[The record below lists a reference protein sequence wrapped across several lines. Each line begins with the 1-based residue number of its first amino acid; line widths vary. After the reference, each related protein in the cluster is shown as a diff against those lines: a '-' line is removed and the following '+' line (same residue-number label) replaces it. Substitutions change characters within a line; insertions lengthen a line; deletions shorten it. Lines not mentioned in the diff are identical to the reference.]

1 MDIAEVRRM
10 LSVTF
15 PWPRKSADSDEP
27 IRAELFSADRLEQ
40 YAESLIASLPV
51 TDEPGPSYDL
61 AARSARNG
69 RELLDCYGAIA
80 QAARERR
87 AITPAAEWVLDNF
100 HVIDEQLKTI
110 RRDYT
115 SRFSSVLPALADGP
129 LRGYPRVYAL
139 MWAFVAHTDSRLDVS
154 VLRRFVQ
161 AAQRSR
167 VLTIRE
173 LWVLPL
179 ALRCV
184 LVENLTRLA
193 QRIVESQLGRRQADE
208 LADELQSNP
217 APDLELETALRQ
229 ATERPRARAFAVQL
243 VQRLRY
249 RDPNLPPALEG
260 LAERLATQGLT
271 WDRLIQ
277 IEHASQ
283 AAANV
288 TVRNIVTSMR
298 AISASDWQAFFEE
311 VSLVDACLRESPA
324 FSEMDYLT
332 RDRYRHAIEDLA
344 AGSEHTELEI
354 AGLMLDKSLNPTV
367 AQSGGDGAERLRDPG
382 YYLISSGRT
391 RFEEEIGYRP
401 SARNVLLRW
410 YVAHAS
416 VAYLGSVAALTALLL
431 GVLLWASAAA
441 GVSALGVLVLGLTAL
456 IPASEVALTL
466 VNRWVTGMLGP
477 RHLPRLDLAS
487 GVPSTLRTFVAVP
500 TLLVSEP
507 GVRQIVQQME
517 VHYLANP
524 AGDVRFALLSDW
536 ADADAEQLPGDERLL
551 AIAAEGIATL
561 NRRYGPMPDGG
572 TRFFVYHRRRQWS
585 ETQRKWMGWERKR
598 GKLAEFNRL
607 LRGAPDTSFIAI
619 GDESLAVPDGVR
631 YVITLDAD
639 TRLPLGAVRQ
649 LVGTAAH
656 PLNIPRFDPQTGRVV
671 EGYGILQ
678 PRVTPRLP
686 SAHESSIFQRLFSA
700 PSGVDLYAAAIS
712 DVYQDLFGEGSYT
725 GKGLYEVDSFEAA
738 LAERIPEEAVLSHDL
753 LEGVFA
759 RCALVS
765 DIELFEDFPSHS
777 EVSAARAHR
786 WARGDW
792 QLLPWM
798 FGRASAGSTA
808 IGRWKLIDNLRR
820 SLFPPTVLLTLIA
833 SWSIAQ
839 APVVLWLI
847 AMLIAISFPMLLA
860 LASNIVPPRTGVSRQ
875 HHARMLMDDAIRT
888 LGYAIVGLTL
898 LAQQA
903 WLMFD
908 AIVRTLVRL
917 TVTHRNLLEWTTAA
931 QVQSRAGLSLGH
943 FLWPLRSAA
952 LVAIFATACVLYFN
966 REHFWFALPFILLWW
981 ASPLVARAIS
991 LPPEAASVPP
1001 LSATELTRLRLIARR
1016 TWRFFTTF
1024 VTAQDH
1030 WLPPDNFQED
1040 PKPLV
1045 AHRTSPTNFGLGL
1058 LAIVSARDF
1067 GWIGLQDMAERL
1079 ERSLET
1085 LLALPRYRGHFFN
1098 WYETTEPRALDPK
1111 YISSVDSGNLAG
1123 HLLALEQAC
1132 MELTRAPLFS
1142 ARDLIGVRDGV
1153 LLMREALD
1161 AAGDERRTLTVD
1173 RGQVHAALDELDS
1186 LLDVQPGSVREWA
1199 MLWDKLEAASRT
1211 LLDIGQTFAGERAE
1225 PAESEV
1231 LAWVEAIHADVGS
1244 HARDV
1249 QLLALHAL
1257 SMPDAEVPAARA
1269 AVPVP
1274 SLRDLAARYAQESA
1288 QGPDVEAAARACSAL
1303 LDRLSRIASTSRQL
1317 FNEMDFRF
1325 LFDERRKLF
1334 SIGYRVADGA
1344 LDESFYDLLA
1354 SEARLTSFIAIAKGE
1369 VPVSHWFKLGR
1380 PLLPVGDGAMLL
1392 SWSGSM
1398 FEYLMPSLV
1407 MYTVSNSLLDGTC
1420 KLAVKRQIEYG
1431 SERGVPWGVSESAFS
1446 VRDRGLVYQY
1456 AAFGVPGLG
1465 FKRGLSQDL
1474 VIAPYAT
1481 ALAAMYDKR
1490 AAAENFDRLQAA
1502 GGRGIYGFYEAL
1514 DFTTARLPENK
1525 KVAVVRAHFAHHQ
1538 GMALVALTNA
1548 LVDDV
1553 MRQRFH
1559 RHPMIQ
1565 AADLLL
1571 QERTPRE
1578 IVPSQI
1584 PTQESQPLRVVELVA
1599 PASRRFHSAH
1609 LPRPCAHLLSN
1620 GRYTVMVTAAGSG
1633 YSICDD
1639 LAVTRWREDPT
1650 CDNWG
1655 SYIFLRDAVS
1665 GEVWSAG
1672 YQPTEVEPD
1681 HYDVNFSEE
1690 RARIHR
1696 SDGSIAT
1703 TLEIFV
1709 SPEDDAEVRR
1719 LSISNSGLRA
1729 REIEVTS
1736 YCEVV
1741 LAPQGQDVAHP
1752 VFSNLFVQ
1760 TEYVADVRALL
1771 AVRRPRKATEPMVW
1785 AAHVLALPAGPQ
1797 SHVEYET
1804 DRARFLGRNQFVREP
1819 VSVMDG
1825 RPLSNTVGAVLDPIF
1840 SLRTRVRV
1848 EPGATIHLCLST
1860 VIAGSRE
1867 QIVGLADKYHDP
1879 ITFQRI
1885 STMAWTHAQ
1894 VQLYHL
1900 GVTADE
1906 ANLFQYL
1913 ADGLIYSDATMR
1925 PTSDVLRRGKG
1936 SARDLWRYGISGDR
1950 PILLL
1955 RIDDVDER
1963 EIVRQL
1969 LRAHDYFRSKRF
1981 AVDLV
1986 FLNEKAMSYA
1996 QDLQMFLE
2004 GMVRTCQPAPDPLH
2018 GGVYVLS
2025 TEMMSP
2031 AEIDMLQTAAR
2042 VILVSKHGSVS
2053 DHVVR
2058 LRRRKARPPHRDW
2071 RLTLPRV
2078 PEPAQLP
2085 APALKFFNGLGGFSD
2100 DGREYVTV
2108 LSARQHTP
2116 LPWVNV
2122 IANEQ
2127 IGFVVSE
2134 SGAGYA
2140 WCLNSRENQL
2150 TPWSNDPVNDAPG
2163 EVIYLRDDD
2172 TGEVWTPTPA
2182 PLRVEHG
2189 SYIARHGQGYS
2200 RFEHLSH
2207 RIYSELTLLVA
2218 PHDPVKLGI
2227 LALENRSTSERVLTV
2242 TYYVEWALGPWRAQ
2256 GAPYIVT
2263 ELDAQSG
2270 ALLAYNPWNADFGER
2285 VAFVDLAG
2293 KQVDWTGDR
2302 CQFLGRN
2309 GSLQWPAG
2317 LELGSAL
2324 GKQVGAGLDPCGVLR
2339 TSVRLA
2345 PGQRIE
2351 LTFALGQGADH
2362 AEARTLIQR
2371 FRDVD
2376 PHTVLVQAKSQWETT
2391 LGAVQVRT
2399 PDAAMNFLLNR
2410 WLLYQALACRMWAR
2424 AGFYQAGGAY
2434 GFRDQLQDSMALAI
2448 AQPQLTR
2455 EQLLRAAA
2463 HQFVEGDVQHWWHP
2477 PAGRGVRTHCSDDKL
2492 WLPFVAAH
2500 YVSVTGD
2507 EPILDEIVPFLEG
2520 EQVPPEHEDAYFE
2533 PVVSKQTGTLFEH
2546 CARAVDCSLATGP
2559 HGLPLIGTGDWN
2571 DGMNRVGREGRGES
2585 IWLGWFLYA
2594 TIVRFA
2600 PIAAA
2605 RGEHERA
2612 ARWTD
2617 YARTLQQA
2625 LEREAWDGAWYR
2637 RAYFDD
2643 GTPLGSASSAEC
2655 RIDSLAQ
2662 SWSVISGAGDPQ
2674 RARRAMQAVEEY
2686 LVRPGDDLI
2695 LLFTPPFD
2703 KTPLDPGYI
2712 KGYLPGVRENGGQY
2726 THAAVWCAIAMAAL
2740 GEGDAANELFRMLNP
2755 INRTASRAGVHAYKA
2770 EPYVVAADIYSE
2782 PPHVRRGGWTWYT
2795 GAAGWL
2801 YRAGTEWMLGLSKV
2815 AGRLH
2820 LNPCIPREWREYA
2833 MTYRHGATLYEI
2845 LVKNP
2850 DGVMRGVKRIEI
2862 DGVAVETD
2870 GGIELV
2876 DDGRRRAVQVVLG

>member
-1 MDIAEVRRM
+1 MDISEVRRM
-10 LSVTF
+10 LAVTF
-15 PWPRKSADSDEP
+15 PWPRKSTESEEP

-40 YAESLIASLPV
+40 YAQSLIASLRVSEDTAP
-51 TDEPGPSYDL
+51 TFDL
-61 AARSARNG
+61 AARAGRNG
-69 RELLDCYGAIA
+69 KVLLDCYGAIA
-80 QAARERR
+80 DAARERR

-100 HVIDEQLKTI
+100 HVFDEQLKTI

-115 SRFSSVLPALADGP
+115 PRFSSPLPTLVDGP
-129 LRGYPRVYAL
+129 LRGSPRVYAL
-139 MWAFVAHTDSRLDVS
+139 MWAFVAHNDSRLDVT
-154 VLRRFVQ
+154 VLRRFIQ
-161 AAQRSR
+161 AAQGSR

-173 LWVLPL
+173 LWAVPL

-184 LVENLTRLA
+184 LIENLARLA

-208 LADELQSNP
+208 LADELQSDP
-217 APDLELETALRQ
+217 ALDLELEAALRLV
-229 ATERPRARAFAVQL
+229 TERPRARAFAVQL

-249 RDPNLPPALEG
+249 RDPNLPPALDG
-260 LAERLATQGLT
+260 LAERLATQGIT

-277 IEHASQ
+277 LEHAGQ

-298 AISASDWQAFFEE
+298 AISASDWQGFFEE

-324 FSEMDYLT
+324 FSGMDYLT
-332 RDRYRHAIEDLA
+332 RDRYRNAIEDLA
-344 AGSEHTELEI
+344 AGAGRSELEI
-354 AGLMLDKSLNPTV
+354 ARLILEKAVSPGAVHTSD
-367 AQSGGDGAERLRDPG
+367 DGVERLRDPG

-391 RFEEEIGYRP
+391 QFEEEIGYRL
-401 SARNVLLRW
+401 STRNVLLRW
-410 YVAHAS
+410 YIAHAS
-416 VAYLGSVAALTALLL
+416 ATYLGTVATVTALLL

-441 GVSALGVLVLGLTAL
+441 GVSGLGVLVLGLVAL
-456 IPASEVALTL
+456 IPASEVALAV
-466 VNRWVTGMLGP
+466 VNRWVTRTLGP

-487 GVPSTLRTFVAVP
+487 GVPSELRTFVVVP
-500 TLLVSEP
+500 TLLTSEAGARQ
-507 GVRQIVQQME
+507 GVHQME

-536 ADADAEQLPGDERLL
+536 TDSDTESVANDHHLL
-551 AIAAEGIATL
+551 AIATEGVAEL

-585 ETQRKWMGWERKR
+585 GTQRKWMGWERKR

-607 LRGAPDTSFIAI
+607 LRGAQDTSFVAI
-619 GDESLAVPDGVR
+619 GDKPIEVPSGVR

-656 PLNIPRFDPQTGRVV
+656 SLNTPRFNPQSKRVV

-686 SAHESSIFQRLFSA
+686 SAQESSIFQRLFSA

-712 DVYQDLFGEGSYT
+712 DVYQDLFGEGSFT
-725 GKGLYEVDSFEAA
+725 GKGLYDVDAFESA
-738 LAERIPEEAVLSHDL
+738 LKDRIPEEAVLSHDL

-798 FGRASAGSTA
+798 FGRASAGITA
-808 IGRWKLIDNLRR
+808 VGRWKLLDNLRR
-820 SLFPPTVLLTLIA
+820 SLFPLTVLLTLVA
-833 SWSIAQ
+833 SWSILN

-860 LASNIVPPRTGVSRQ
+860 LAGNIMPPRTGVSKQ
-875 HHARMLMDDAIRT
+875 HHARVVMDDAIRT
-888 LGYAIVGLTL
+888 LGYGIVGLTL

-903 WLMFD
+903 WLMLD
-908 AIVRTLVRL
+908 AVVRTLVRL
-917 TVTHRNLLEWTTAA
+917 TITHRNLLEWTTAA
-931 QVQSRAGLSLGH
+931 QVQSRTGLSLGH

-952 LVAIFATACVLYFN
+952 MVAIFATACVLYFN
-966 REHFWFALPFILLWW
+966 RDNFWFALPFILLWW

-991 LPPEAASVPP
+991 LPPAVAAVPP
-1001 LSATELTRLRLIARR
+1001 LSTTEATHLRLIARR

-1024 VTAQDH
+1024 VTAEDH

-1040 PKPLV
+1040 PKPIV

-1058 LAIVSARDF
+1058 LAIVSARDL
-1067 GWIGLQDMAERL
+1067 GWIGLHDMADRL
-1079 ERSLET
+1079 ERSLDT

-1098 WYETTEPRALDPK
+1098 WYETTGPRALDPQ

-1132 MELTRAPLFS
+1132 MDVTRAPVFS
-1142 ARDLIGVRDGV
+1142 ARDLTGVRDGV

-1161 AAGDERRTLTVD
+1161 AASDERRTLTVD
-1173 RGQVHAALDELDS
+1173 RGQAHAALDEVES
-1186 LLDVQPGSVREWA
+1186 LLSVQPGNAAEWA
-1199 MLWDKLEAASRT
+1199 VLWGKLEGASQT
-1211 LLDIGQTFAGERAE
+1211 LLDIAQTFAGERAE
-1225 PAESEV
+1225 DAESEV
-1231 LAWVEAIHADVGS
+1231 LYWAEAIHTDVGA

-1249 QLLALHAL
+1249 QLLALGL
-1257 SMPDAEVPAARA
+1257 QGKSGAEAPAAGKSNA
-1269 AVPVP
+1269 LPA
-1274 SLRDLAARYAQESA
+1274 LGELAAAYLRPGAAAESA
-1288 QGPDVEAAARACSAL
+1288 DVEAAARACTAL
-1303 LDRLSRIASTSRQL
+1303 LAKLARITAVARQL
-1317 FNEMDFRF
+1317 FSEMDFRF
-1325 LFDERRKLF
+1325 LFDPRRKLF
-1334 SIGYRVADGA
+1334 SIGYRVAEGA

-1354 SEARLTSFIAIAKGE
+1354 SEARLTSFLSIAKGE

-1380 PLLPVGDGAMLL
+1380 PLRPVDDGAMLL

-1407 MYTVSNSLLDGTC
+1407 MYTPSNSLLDGTC
-1420 KLAVKRQIEYG
+1420 KLAVKQQIEYG
-1431 SERGVPWGVSESAFS
+1431 VERGVPWGVSESAFS
-1446 VRDRGLVYQY
+1446 TRDRGLTYQY
-1456 AAFGVPGLG
+1456 SAFGVPGLG

-1481 ALAAMYDKR
+1481 ALASMYEKR

-1514 DFTTARLPENK
+1514 DFTPARLPENK
-1525 KVAVVRAHFAHHQ
+1525 KVSVVRAYFAHHQ

-1559 RHPMIQ
+1559 RHPMIE

-1584 PTQESQPLRVVELVA
+1584 PAQESQPLRVVELVA

-1633 YSICDD
+1633 YSTCDD
-1639 LAVTRWREDPT
+1639 LAVTRWREDPAG
-1650 CDNWG
+1650 DSWG
-1655 SYIFLRDAVS
+1655 SFIFLRDAAS

-1672 YQPTEVEPD
+1672 YQPSGAEPD
-1681 HYDVNFSEE
+1681 HYDVYFSEE

-1696 SDGSIAT
+1696 SDGSIST
-1703 TLEIFV
+1703 TVEIMV
-1709 SPEDDAEVRR
+1709 SPEDNAEVRR
-1719 LSISNSGLRA
+1719 LSIINSGLRA

-1741 LAPQGQDVAHP
+1741 LAPQGADVAHP

-1760 TEYVADVRALL
+1760 TEYVADARALL
-1771 AVRRPRKATEPMVW
+1771 AARRPRKATEPTIW
-1785 AAHVLALPAGPQ
+1785 AAHVLALPAGSQ

-1804 DRARFLGRNQFVREP
+1804 DRARFLGRNHFIREP

-1848 EPGATIHLCLST
+1848 EAGATIHLSFST
-1860 VIAGSRE
+1860 VVANSRE

-1894 VQLYHL
+1894 VQCYHL
-1900 GVTADE
+1900 NVTADE

-1913 ADGLIYSDATMR
+1913 ADGLIYSDATLR

-1936 SARDLWRYGISGDR
+1936 SARDLWRHGISGDR

-1986 FLNEKAMSYA
+1986 FLNEKAVSYA

-2004 GMVRTCQPAPDPLH
+2004 GMVRACQPAPDARQ
-2018 GGVYVLS
+2018 GGIYVLS
-2025 TEMMSP
+2025 ADNMTPSEV
-2031 AEIDMLQTAAR
+2031 DLLQTAAR
-2042 VILVSKHGSVS
+2042 VILVSKHGSLS

-2058 LRRRKARPPHRDW
+2058 LRRRKSRPPHRDW
-2071 RLTLPRV
+2071 RPASPRALEAAALPM
-2078 PEPAQLP
+2078 PKLA
-2085 APALKFFNGLGGFSD
+2085 FFNGLGGFSE

-2122 IANEQ
+2122 VANEE

-2134 SGAGYA
+2134 SGGGYA
-2140 WCLNSRENQL
+2140 WCGNSRENQL

-2163 EVIYLRDDD
+2163 EVIYLRDED
-2172 TGEVWTPTPA
+2172 TGDFWTPTAA
-2182 PLRVEHG
+2182 PVRVEQA

-2218 PHDPVKLGI
+2218 PHDPVKLG
-2227 LALENRSTSERVLTV
+2227 AAYAGE
-2242 TYYVEWALGPWRAQ
+2242 P
-2256 GAPYIVT
+2256 
-2263 ELDAQSG
+2263 LDNG
-2270 ALLAYNPWNADFGER
+2270 ALAQRHLLCRMGTRPVTRTGRAVHRHRARCADR
-2285 VAFVDLAG
+2285 RA
-2293 KQVDWTGDR
+2293 
-2302 CQFLGRN
+2302 
-2309 GSLQWPAG
+2309 
-2317 LELGSAL
+2317 
-2324 GKQVGAGLDPCGVLR
+2324 
-2339 TSVRLA
+2339 
-2345 PGQRIE
+2345 
-2351 LTFALGQGADH
+2351 
-2362 AEARTLIQR
+2362 
-2371 FRDVD
+2371 
-2376 PHTVLVQAKSQWETT
+2376 
-2391 LGAVQVRT
+2391 VRT
-2399 PDAAMNFLLNR
+2399 
-2410 WLLYQALACRMWAR
+2410 Q
-2424 AGFYQAGGAY
+2424 
-2434 GFRDQLQDSMALAI
+2434 S
-2448 AQPQLTR
+2448 
-2455 EQLLRAAA
+2455 
-2463 HQFVEGDVQHWWHP
+2463 VE
-2477 PAGRGVRTHCSDDKL
+2477 R
-2492 WLPFVAAH
+2492 
-2500 YVSVTGD
+2500 
-2507 EPILDEIVPFLEG
+2507 
-2520 EQVPPEHEDAYFE
+2520 
-2533 PVVSKQTGTLFEH
+2533 
-2546 CARAVDCSLATGP
+2546 
-2559 HGLPLIGTGDWN
+2559 
-2571 DGMNRVGREGRGES
+2571 RV
-2585 IWLGWFLYA
+2585 
-2594 TIVRFA
+2594 
-2600 PIAAA
+2600 
-2605 RGEHERA
+2605 RA
-2612 ARWTD
+2612 AR
-2617 YARTLQQA
+2617 RL
-2625 LEREAWDGAWYR
+2625 R
-2637 RAYFDD
+2637 RY
-2643 GTPLGSASSAEC
+2643 
-2655 RIDSLAQ
+2655 
-2662 SWSVISGAGDPQ
+2662 
-2674 RARRAMQAVEEY
+2674 
-2686 LVRPGDDLI
+2686 
-2695 LLFTPPFD
+2695 
-2703 KTPLDPGYI
+2703 
-2712 KGYLPGVRENGGQY
+2712 GG
-2726 THAAVWCAIAMAAL
+2726 
-2740 GEGDAANELFRMLNP
+2740 
-2755 INRTASRAGVHAYKA
+2755 
-2770 EPYVVAADIYSE
+2770 
-2782 PPHVRRGGWTWYT
+2782 
-2795 GAAGWL
+2795 
-2801 YRAGTEWMLGLSKV
+2801 
-2815 AGRLH
+2815 
-2820 LNPCIPREWREYA
+2820 
-2833 MTYRHGATLYEI
+2833 
-2845 LVKNP
+2845 
-2850 DGVMRGVKRIEI
+2850 
-2862 DGVAVETD
+2862 
-2870 GGIELV
+2870 
-2876 DDGRRRAVQVVLG
+2876 